1 MTEEGKEPQK
11 PSRWST
17 EWWWDVNLLLKK
29 AHTLYQKAEAAGKP
43 TMVAK
48 AASVI
53 IELRKWQPVAGRIR
67 KTLPA
72 ALDVLKVFYAP
83 KTWGPGPSIVF
94 PEFDVDKVAR
104 QAQTKPM
111 SDRFGN
117 AKYFRLGDKDAFMGP
132 VWIGNDR
139 ATLENIIRTGSVL
152 LVEGPFD
159 LLAVRCTCPKVPSM
173 TSLTKKLGWKHL
185 AYLRMLGVQK
195 VFLMFDNE
203 LSEIGDTAM
212 IDTTKKLQR
221 KGIAVESLE
230 CPAKDASKALESV
243 QKFERL
249 KTLLDGVASQL
260 IATAVTVTD
269 DDDVIEED

>member
-1 MTEEGKEPQK
+1 MTDEGKAPQK

-17 EWWWDVNLLLKK
+17 EWWWDVDILLKK
-29 AHTLYQKAEAAGKP
+29 AHTLYQKAEAAGKS
-43 TMVAK
+43 TMVSK
-48 AASVI
+48 AATI
-53 IELRKWQPVAGRIR
+53 ITELRNWKPVAGRIR

-72 ALDVLKVFYAP
+72 ALQVLQVFYAP

-94 PEFDVDKVAR
+94 PEFDVDGIAR

-139 ATLENIIRTGSVL
+139 PTLEAIIRTGSVL

-173 TSLTKKLGWKHL
+173 TSLTKKLGWKHI

-195 VFLMFDNE
+195 VYLMFDNE
-203 LSEIGDTAM
+203 LSEVGDTAM

-221 KGIAVESLE
+221 KGIAVETLE

-249 KTLLDGVASQL
+249 KSLLDGVASQL
-260 IATAVTVTD
+260 IATAVTVSD
-269 DDDVIEED
+269 DDNVIEED